1 METLE
6 SGNKKNDIHDH
17 RGEEGESLR
26 EGGSRAIPQRQ
37 FSASFI
43 LMGYPPTHPL
53 PSPPLPF
60 QTPYPGHSMA
70 EEVLGGQSQSE
81 SVISH
86 D

>member
-53 PSPPLPF
+53 PSPPLPDSIPWTF
-60 QTPYPGHSMA
+60 HGG
-70 EEVLGGQSQSE
+70 EGVGGGQSQSE